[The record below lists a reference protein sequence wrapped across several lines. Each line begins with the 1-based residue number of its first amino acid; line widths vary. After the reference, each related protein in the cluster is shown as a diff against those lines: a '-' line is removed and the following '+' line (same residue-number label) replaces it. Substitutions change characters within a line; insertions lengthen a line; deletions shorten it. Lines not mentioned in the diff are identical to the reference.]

1 MRCTHTLSK
10 SLVAPIMASA
20 LFFTVTSFE
29 AQAQEVSREAT
40 TTGTLLTVNKNSIVV
55 KTPDGKYSVFEIDK
69 NTTRSGNLTIG
80 SQVRVSWSST
90 GNPDYRFAD
99 DITVIPPGGTA
110 ETVQQT
116 AVPVAVQNTE
126 KVIEKNFRLFRLGF
140 QGGFG
145 LDPEL
150 ADIGM
155 HMQMGPFFS
164 RDVFFRPSFDFGWG
178 QITTMWALNGDVIFR
193 PPFGPRGARWF
204 YFGGGP
210 GFNFTER
217 SVGGA
222 GNVNFSDFN
231 YDATLNL
238 LAGMQW
244 RSGLYTEIRTAVF
257 SQQVPVV
264 RFVVGYTF

>member
-1 MRCTHTLSK
+1 MRCTYTLSK

-29 AQAQEVSREAT
+29 AQAQTVSREAT
-40 TTGTLLTVNKNSIVV
+40 TTGVVVTVLKNSITV
-55 KTPDGKYSVFEIDK
+55 KTPDGKYSVFQVDK
-69 NTTRSGNLTIG
+69 YTAKPANIAVG
-80 SQVRVSWSST
+80 SEVRVTWTPS
-90 GNPDYRFAD
+90 GNPDYQFAE
-99 DITVIPPGGTA
+99 DIIVIPPGQTA
-110 ETVQQT
+110 EAAQQT
-116 AVPVAVQNTE
+116 NVPVAVQDTQ
-126 KVIEKNFRLFRLGF
+126 KVIEKNFSKFRLGF

-145 LDPEL
+145 LSPEL

-155 HMQMGPFFS
+155 HAQFGPFFT

-178 QITTMWALNGDVIFR
+178 QVTTMWALNGDVLFR

-210 GFNFTER
+210 GFNFTEQ
-217 SVGGA
+217 SFGA
-222 GNVNFSDFN
+222 SNINFSNFN

-238 LAGMQW
+238 VAGMQW
-244 RSGLYTEIRTAVF
+244 RTGMYTEIRTAVF
-257 SQQVPVV
+257 SKQVPVV